1 MKKKVLGALLTA
13 CMLLQSTSVLAAG
26 GTTQSVSSAGTQT
39 CTVDMTV
46 DSTFSVTIPK
56 SIVLDG
62 STGAGSYTVK
72 CTGSLG
78 YKDCIKVVPDA
89 TFNMSDGSTNTIK
102 ATVTQN
108 KTGFVRADRTP
119 SNVQEKVGT
128 DITGSIASTPQPGIW
143 NGTFNFTISTEKL
156 TN

>member
-1 MKKKVLGALLTA
+1 MKKRVLGALLTA
-13 CMLLQSTSVLAAG
+13 CMLLQSTSVFAADS
-26 GTTQSVSSAGTQT
+26 TQSVSSAGTQT

-72 CTGSLG
+72 CTGDLG
-78 YKDCIKVVPDA
+78 YKDCIKVVPDT
-89 TFNMSDGSTNTIK
+89 TFNLSDGSANTIK
-102 ATVTQN
+102 ATITQE
-108 KTGFVRADRTP
+108 KTGFVRTDRTP
-119 SNVQEKVGT
+119 GTGQVKIGT
-128 DITGSIASTPQPGIW
+128 DITGKIASTPQPGIW

-156 TN
+156 SN